1 MPASPAIS
9 NAMQPLRTRLLD
21 SPLPG
26 WWDAGAEAVAGL
38 LPEGLRRRIGAHKRA
53 LLLSLSGESLR
64 LRAETDRRIVELGS
78 LPVDAELLHN
88 LRARLDAQAGGVGR
102 WLTLDASQVL
112 RRSLS
117 LPSSAESRLREVLV
131 HEIDRQTPFTADQ
144 VVFEARVSGRD
155 AATKQLQ
162 VELVVVPRSVLEA
175 QMEALG
181 PLAERL
187 VGVDVDGRDGERLGV
202 NLLPTAQRG
211 ARSDRDRWLNRG
223 LGLAALLLLVM
234 AMLQVLDNRRAALV
248 AMQQRVA
255 AANSEVVGVRRLRNS
270 LSSSRQAAD
279 FLAKKRGQQPT
290 MLELLADLTRRIP
303 DGTSL
308 EKLAVNQGKI
318 VMIGQSQEAPALVGL
333 LQGSAMIRTP
343 ALAGAVQ
350 RDVRTGK
357 DRFTLTANMVG
368 APAEVRD
375 GGQR

>member
-1 MPASPAIS
+1 MPASPAFS
-9 NAMQPLRTRLLD
+9 NAVQPLRSRLLD

-26 WWDAGAEAVAGL
+26 WWSAGVEAVAGL
-38 LPEGLRRRIGAHKRA
+38 LPDGLRRRIGAQRRA
-53 LLLSLSGESLR
+53 LLLSLSGDELQ
-64 LRAETDRRIVELGS
+64 LRAETDRRVAELGS
-78 LPVDAELLHN
+78 LPRDAELLQH
-88 LRARLDAQAGGVGR
+88 LRARLDAQAGGVAR
-102 WLTLDASQVL
+102 WLLLDPAQVL

-117 LPSSAESRLREVLV
+117 LPSSAEPRLREVLV
-131 HEIDRQTPFTADQ
+131 HEIDRQTPFPADQ
-144 VVFEARVSGRD
+144 VVFEARVLGRD

-162 VELVVVPRSVLEA
+162 VELVVVPRAMLET
-175 QMEALG
+175 QLDELG

-187 VGVDVDGRDGERLGV
+187 AGVDVAAPEGGRLGV

-211 ARSDRDRWLNRG
+211 ARGDSDRWLNRG
-223 LGLAALLLLVM
+223 LGIAAVLLLLL
-234 AMLQVLDNRRAALV
+234 AMLQVLDNRRNALIE
-248 AMQQRVA
+248 MQQRVA
-255 AANSEVVGVRRLRNS
+255 KANTEVVGVRLLRNS
-270 LSSSRQAAD
+270 LGSSRQAAD
-279 FLAKKRGQQPT
+279 FLARKRTQQPT
-290 MLELLADLTRRIP
+290 MLELLADLTRRVP

-333 LQGSAMIRTP
+333 LQGSALIRTP

>member
-1 MPASPAIS
+1 MPASPAFS
-9 NAMQPLRTRLLD
+9 NAVQPLRTRLLD

-26 WWDAGAEAVAGL
+26 WWDAGVEAVAGL
-38 LPEGLRRRIGAHKRA
+38 LPQGLRRRIGAQKRA
-53 LLLSLSGESLR
+53 LLLSLSGETLR
-64 LRAETDRRIVELGS
+64 LRAETDRRIVELGN
-78 LPVDAELLHN
+78 LPMDAELLAN

-102 WLTLDASQVL
+102 WLLLDPSQVL
-112 RRSLS
+112 RRSLT
-117 LPSSAESRLREVLV
+117 LPSSAEPRLREVLA
-131 HEIDRQTPFTADQ
+131 HEIDRQTPFPADQ
-144 VVFEARVSGRD
+144 VVFETRVLGRD
-155 AATKQLQ
+155 TATKQLQ
-162 VELVVVPRSVLEA
+162 VELVVVPRAVLDA
-175 QMEALG
+175 QLEALG
-181 PLAERL
+181 PLADRL
-187 VGVDVDGRDGERLGV
+187 VGVDVADGEGARLGV

-211 ARSDRDRWLNRG
+211 AGGDRDRWLNRG
-223 LGLAALLLLVM
+223 LVVATVLLLLM
-234 AMLQVLDNRRAALV
+234 AMLQVLDNRRTALAEV
-248 AMQQRVA
+248 RQRVDE
-255 AANSEVVGVRRLRNS
+255 ANKQIVGVRLLRNS
-270 LSSSRQAAD
+270 LGSSRQAAD

-333 LQGSAMIRTP
+333 LQGSSLIRTP

-368 APAEVRD
+368 ATAEVRD

>member
-1 MPASPAIS
+1 
-9 NAMQPLRTRLLD
+9 
-21 SPLPG
+21 
-26 WWDAGAEAVAGL
+26 
-38 LPEGLRRRIGAHKRA
+38 
-53 LLLSLSGESLR
+53 
-64 LRAETDRRIVELGS
+64 
-78 LPVDAELLHN
+78 
-88 LRARLDAQAGGVGR
+88 
-102 WLTLDASQVL
+102 
-112 RRSLS
+112 
-117 LPSSAESRLREVLV
+117 
-131 HEIDRQTPFTADQ
+131 
-144 VVFEARVSGRD
+144 
-155 AATKQLQ
+155 
-162 VELVVVPRSVLEA
+162 
-175 QMEALG
+175 
-181 PLAERL
+181 
-187 VGVDVDGRDGERLGV
+187 
-202 NLLPTAQRG
+202 
-211 ARSDRDRWLNRG
+211 
-223 LGLAALLLLVM
+223 M

-270 LSSSRQAAD
+270 LASSRQAAD

>member
-1 MPASPAIS
+1 MC
-9 NAMQPLRTRLLD
+9 
-21 SPLPG
+21 
-26 WWDAGAEAVAGL
+26 
-38 LPEGLRRRIGAHKRA
+38 
-53 LLLSLSGESLR
+53 
-64 LRAETDRRIVELGS
+64 
-78 LPVDAELLHN
+78 
-88 LRARLDAQAGGVGR
+88 AR
-102 WLTLDASQVL
+102 
-112 RRSLS
+112 
-117 LPSSAESRLREVLV
+117 SSIA
-131 HEIDRQTPFTADQ
+131 
-144 VVFEARVSGRD
+144 
-155 AATKQLQ
+155 
-162 VELVVVPRSVLEA
+162 
-175 QMEALG
+175 
-181 PLAERL
+181 
-187 VGVDVDGRDGERLGV
+187 
-202 NLLPTAQRG
+202 AQRN
-211 ARSDRDRWLNRG
+211 SMIS
-223 LGLAALLLLVM
+223 LAALLLLVM
-234 AMLQVLDNRRAALV
+234 AMLQVLDNRRAALI

>member
-1 MPASPAIS
+1 MPASPAFS
-9 NAMQPLRTRLLD
+9 NAVQPLSARLHD

-26 WWDAGAEAVAGL
+26 WWNAGVDAVRGL
-38 LPEGLRRRIGAHKRA
+38 IPDGLRRRIGAQKRA
-53 LLLSLSGESLR
+53 LLFSLSGGELH
-64 LRAETDRRIVELGS
+64 LRAETDRRASELGS
-78 LPVDAELLHN
+78 VPAEPELLEN
-88 LRARLDAQAGGVGR
+88 LRARLDAQAGGVAR
-102 WLTLDASQVL
+102 WLLLDSSQVL
-112 RRSLS
+112 RRSLM
-117 LPSSAESRLREVLV
+117 LPSSAESRLREVLS
-131 HEIDRQTPFTADQ
+131 HEIDRQTPFAADQ
-144 VVFEARVSGRD
+144 VVFESRVVGRD

-162 VELVVVPRSVLEA
+162 IELVVVPRAVLDA
-175 QMEALG
+175 QIDALG

-187 VGVDVDGRDGERLGV
+187 EGVDVADGGGRLGV

-223 LGLAALLLLVM
+223 LAVATVLLLLF
-234 AMLQVLDNRRAALV
+234 AMLQVLDNRRAALA
-248 AMQQRVA
+248 AMQQRVD
-255 AANSEVVGVRRLRNS
+255 AANNEVRGVRLLGSNLR
-270 LSSSRQAAD
+270 SSRQAAE
-279 FLAKKRGQQPT
+279 FLAKKRAQQPT

-333 LQGSAMIRTP
+333 LQGSALIRTP

-368 APAEVRD
+368 AAAEVRD